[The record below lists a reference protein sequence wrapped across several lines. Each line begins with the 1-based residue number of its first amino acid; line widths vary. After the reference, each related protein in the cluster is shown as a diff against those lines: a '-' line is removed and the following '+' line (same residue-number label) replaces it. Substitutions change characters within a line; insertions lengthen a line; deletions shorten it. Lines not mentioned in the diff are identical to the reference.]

1 MRPLSSQGALAKRQI
16 SASKRQ
22 FSFDNTNK
30 ILDSTRRGVA
40 LALYGSQLAEMMS
53 PFGWYSTPTA
63 SYYLKLAQVLR
74 PGGSSESLSAKD
86 TEIHSAAAEYDDF
99 NNLRN
104 FVAVFPLWLTEV
116 PYSVA
121 FDKVYKKI
129 KQPLEL
135 SGTSPDYR
143 NVVSIRYISADV

>member
-1 MRPLSSQGALAKRQI
+1 
-16 SASKRQ
+16 
-22 FSFDNTNK
+22 
-30 ILDSTRRGVA
+30 
-40 LALYGSQLAEMMS
+40 MS

-86 TEIHSAAAEYDDF
+86 TEIHSAAAEY
-99 NNLRN
+99 RN